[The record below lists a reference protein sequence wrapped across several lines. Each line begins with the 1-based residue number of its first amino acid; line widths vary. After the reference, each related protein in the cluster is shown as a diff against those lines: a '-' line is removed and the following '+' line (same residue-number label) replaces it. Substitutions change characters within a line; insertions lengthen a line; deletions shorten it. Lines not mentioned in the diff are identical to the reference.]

1 MNKKVLS
8 KKVMISLLTISYVHL
23 GGTFALPT
31 AGAAEL
37 TDKTYTGSM
46 SAITSGD
53 HTVSAGDVTID
64 ASGYIEGLFEKA
76 WAGQVQSE
84 AQVQPAAAVV
94 PAADALAAAPK
105 VQTIARN
112 PFMAPAAMLNKPTV
126 HPGAVI
132 GGGAPVYAAQ
142 PVLRGIINNGVK
154 QLAIIEFNNTSNYYK
169 DGQSFGDYTVTSI
182 GIDSVDLS
190 HPQNPLHLTLGRN
203 N

>member
-1 MNKKVLS
+1 MRKQQEKTDRLSLIILAAFLVLS
-8 KKVMISLLTISYVHL
+8 
-23 GGTFALPT
+23 
-31 AGAAEL
+31 
-37 TDKTYTGSM
+37 
-46 SAITSGD
+46 TS
-53 HTVSAGDVTID
+53 HFMCRFD

-84 AQVQPAAAVV
+84 AQ
-94 PAADALAAAPK
+94 

>member
-1 MNKKVLS
+1 MRKQQKKTDRLSLIILAAFLVLS
-8 KKVMISLLTISYVHL
+8 
-23 GGTFALPT
+23 
-31 AGAAEL
+31 
-37 TDKTYTGSM
+37 
-46 SAITSGD
+46 TS
-53 HTVSAGDVTID
+53 HFMCRFD

-76 WAGQVQSE
+76 WAGQVQAA
-84 AQVQPAAAVV
+84 AQVQ
-94 PAADALAAAPK
+94 PAADALAALPK

-169 DGQSFGDYTVTSI
+169 DGQSFGDYTVAAI
-182 GIDSVDLS
+182 GTDSVDLS

>member
-1 MNKKVLS
+1 MRKQQKKTDRLSLIILAAFLVLS
-8 KKVMISLLTISYVHL
+8 
-23 GGTFALPT
+23 
-31 AGAAEL
+31 
-37 TDKTYTGSM
+37 
-46 SAITSGD
+46 TS
-53 HTVSAGDVTID
+53 HFMCRFD

-76 WAGQVQSE
+76 WAGQVQ
-84 AQVQPAAAVV
+84 AAVV
-94 PAADALAAAPK
+94 PAADALAALPK

-154 QLAIIEFNNTSNYYK
+154 QLAIIEFNNNSNYYK
-169 DGQSFGDYTVTSI
+169 DGQSFGDYTVAAI

>member
-1 MNKKVLS
+1 MRKQQKKTDRLSLIILAAFLVLS
-8 KKVMISLLTISYVHL
+8 
-23 GGTFALPT
+23 
-31 AGAAEL
+31 
-37 TDKTYTGSM
+37 
-46 SAITSGD
+46 TS
-53 HTVSAGDVTID
+53 HFMCRFD

-76 WAGQVQSE
+76 WAGQVQ
-84 AQVQPAAAVV
+84 AAVV
-94 PAADALAAAPK
+94 PAADALAALPK

-169 DGQSFGDYTVTSI
+169 DGQSFGDYTVAAI
-182 GIDSVDLS
+182 GTDSVDLS

>member
-1 MNKKVLS
+1 MRKQQEKTDRLSLIILAAFLVLS
-8 KKVMISLLTISYVHL
+8 
-23 GGTFALPT
+23 
-31 AGAAEL
+31 
-37 TDKTYTGSM
+37 
-46 SAITSGD
+46 TS
-53 HTVSAGDVTID
+53 HFMCRFD

-76 WAGQVQSE
+76 WAGQVQAE

-154 QLAIIEFNNTSNYYK
+154 QLAIIEFNNTSNYCK
-169 DGQSFGDYTVTSI
+169 DGQSFGDYTVAAI

>member
-1 MNKKVLS
+1 MRKQQEKTDRLSLIILAAFLVLS
-8 KKVMISLLTISYVHL
+8 
-23 GGTFALPT
+23 
-31 AGAAEL
+31 
-37 TDKTYTGSM
+37 
-46 SAITSGD
+46 TS
-53 HTVSAGDVTID
+53 HFMCRFD

-94 PAADALAAAPK
+94 
-105 VQTIARN
+105 
-112 PFMAPAAMLNKPTV
+112 AMLNKPTV

-169 DGQSFGDYTVTSI
+169 DGQSFGDYTVAAI

>member
-1 MNKKVLS
+1 MRKQQEKTDRLSLIILAAFLVLS
-8 KKVMISLLTISYVHL
+8 
-23 GGTFALPT
+23 
-31 AGAAEL
+31 
-37 TDKTYTGSM
+37 
-46 SAITSGD
+46 TS
-53 HTVSAGDVTID
+53 HFMCRFD

-76 WAGQVQSE
+76 WAGQVQAE
-84 AQVQPAAAVV
+84 PAAA
-94 PAADALAAAPK
+94 K

-169 DGQSFGDYTVTSI
+169 DGQSFGDYTVAAI

>member
-1 MNKKVLS
+1 MRKQQKKTDRLSLIILAAFLVLS
-8 KKVMISLLTISYVHL
+8 
-23 GGTFALPT
+23 
-31 AGAAEL
+31 
-37 TDKTYTGSM
+37 
-46 SAITSGD
+46 TS
-53 HTVSAGDVTID
+53 HFMCRFD

-76 WAGQVQSE
+76 WAGQVQ
-84 AQVQPAAAVV
+84 AAVV
-94 PAADALAAAPK
+94 PAADALAALPK

-169 DGQSFGDYTVTSI
+169 DGQSFGDYTVAAI

>member
-1 MNKKVLS
+1 MRKQQKKTDRLSLIILAAFLVLS
-8 KKVMISLLTISYVHL
+8 
-23 GGTFALPT
+23 
-31 AGAAEL
+31 
-37 TDKTYTGSM
+37 
-46 SAITSGD
+46 TS
-53 HTVSAGDVTID
+53 HFMCRFD

-76 WAGQVQSE
+76 WAGQVQAA
-84 AQVQPAAAVV
+84 AQVQ
-94 PAADALAAAPK
+94 PAADALAALPK

-126 HPGAVI
+126 YPGAVI

-169 DGQSFGDYTVTSI
+169 DGQSFGDYTVAAI
-182 GIDSVDLS
+182 GTDSVDLS